1 MGTAPS
7 PPCRIATSHEN
18 IRSKIDEI
26 RSLDFGCERAM
37 FQKYGKTWLGFAGD
51 LPFAAYAVNACTRE

>member
-7 PPCRIATSHEN
+7 PPCRIATSQEQNFH
-18 IRSKIDEI
+18 RKLDEI

-37 FQKYGKTWLGFAGD
+37 FQKYGKT
-51 LPFAAYAVNACTRE
+51 